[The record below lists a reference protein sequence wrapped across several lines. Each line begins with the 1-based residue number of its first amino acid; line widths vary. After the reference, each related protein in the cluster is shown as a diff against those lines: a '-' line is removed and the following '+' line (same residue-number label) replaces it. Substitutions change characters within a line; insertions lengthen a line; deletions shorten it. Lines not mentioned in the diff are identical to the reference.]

1 MVFEKYSVDIWRI
14 DNKDNRIGTL
24 IKIFEDKTSSEI
36 EKKLHNLRLKFL
48 ESKDLMNILNNNLDL
63 KIYIN
68 NVLDDNELSSTYYI
82 SMNEILSD
90 KVLLDLIRQDLNN
103 LRNNNLV
110 DVIVYPNFINVD
122 GKVKYIE

>member
-68 NVLDDNELSSTYYI
+68 NVLDDNELSSTYNI

-103 LRNNNLV
+103 LRNNNLI
-110 DVIVYPNFINVD
+110 DAIVYPNFVNID

>member
-24 IKIFEDKTSSEI
+24 VKIFEEKTSSEI

-48 ESKDLMNILNNNLDL
+48 ESKDLINILNNNLDL

-103 LRNNNLV
+103 LRNNNLI
-110 DVIVYPNFINVD
+110 DAIVYPNFINID
-122 GKVKYIE
+122 GKIKYIE